1 MINISILNLT
11 RENEI
16 NKNIENN
23 ITQEKQT
30 SFIETTLGK
39 TINVAIDIGLRA
51 ILPDIIEDEFIN
63 IKNTIFEE
71 GLKSGINQAING
83 AINMGKSAL
92 GIITGKFDNISQVQT
107 AVKSGGIIDG
117 VSSSLDYVLDKIVDK
132 NLLSNNVVSVIKSG
146 KNSILNNVSK
156 NIENEFLNQISNID
170 KLSKYETNW
179 RECYENRDFN
189 GMEKEYKKIKQQLNN
204 LIPLENTLN
213 SARKIENIHLLIKN
227 NGHNFDLS
235 NDQLEL
241 ANII

>member
-23 ITQEKQT
+23 ITQEMQP

-83 AINMGKSAL
+83 AINIGKSAL

>member
-30 SFIETTLGK
+30 SFIETTVGK
-39 TINVAIDIGLRA
+39 TINVAIEIGLRA

-83 AINMGKSAL
+83 AINIGKSAL